1 MRKSTALYSRL
12 WYCEYRGRYF
22 VFENPKCLG
31 FSDIGIPISSVAQ
44 ALGILDYFV
53 RSNAVIA
60 RASSSGILI
69 PSRILYSCMRSASS
83 GLTCTVMD
91 L

>member
-22 VFENPKCLG
+22 IIHPKRLG

-44 ALGILDYFV
+44 AIGILDYFV